1 MAADWIAR
9 QYRFLERH
17 RLMVLLSLLG
27 LVAIAFA
34 CLPLVHFDNSLE
46 VMLPK
51 NSEALR
57 TLRFLHDAKFSDKV
71 VVSFELQ
78 DQNRLERTA
87 FFNAVDGF
95 ADAAA
100 RHPGITKVSGNLAG
114 QNVAGGLNDFLEL
127 TPQLLGPD
135 DLAAL
140 QANLEPAAVGVALR
154 KLYMQKMAMPF
165 SSPFGNDP
173 LGINAPVLVR
183 LRDLLASFGYDVQVE
198 GDHLVSRNGKHALV
212 LLDTSVKLTDAYGSR
227 DLLNYLNG
235 EFAKLPPGM
244 KPMVICGHLHTIGNE
259 AVIKRD
265 IGLTG
270 TAAGTCFILLFLL
283 VYRDPRTFFVV
294 LIPSFAVLI
303 AINLCGLALGTLSY
317 FIIGFGT
324 VIAGITVDYGMHI
337 YISVRH
343 YQNGEMAIRRMFLP
357 VLAGMMSMLGVFSAF
372 FVSAIPGYR
381 QLAWFAVISIGIA
394 FSAALLILP
403 HLLSHDA
410 PVPRTSWFRWDIR
423 VHSPR
428 RRLFTVAVFTL
439 LVASAFWA
447 LPRLR
452 FDSRLTQLDGTPKEV
467 FQAEEDFQKIWGR
480 GESRSGLLVMTA
492 PDYERALQLNDEV
505 YQDALKVID
514 DPQQQGRLASLGRLW
529 PSAKRRGENLE
540 NWRRFWSE
548 NDRRQT
554 IAKTLS
560 EKGAAFHFSATA
572 FNPFLDSIDKPAPVA
587 ADPDDNLAFSSIK
600 DRFVRQTGEGVH
612 VLIYFPDEEP
622 FVSRLAAVAC
632 RHQGTFLISRQSVEN
647 TLSGTITGEITKI
660 ALAALILVLLA
671 AFSVLRSAKAVFVAM
686 LPVLAGGGCF
696 FAVSAWL
703 GRPLNIANL
712 IAGVVVVGMCFDY
725 GVFILHACMHEVDA
739 ITGAVVTLNALVTL
753 CGDGVLL
760 FAHHPILFSLG
771 LTLVTGVTA
780 GYLVAV
786 FVVPD
791 VSRMLG
797 LSTEAPA
804 KA

>member
-1 MAADWIAR
+1 MAVDWITR

-17 RLMVLLSLLG
+17 RLSMLLSLAVLAALAFWG
-27 LVAIAFA
+27 LRQ
-34 CLPLVHFDNSLE
+34 VHFDNSLE

-51 NSEALR
+51 DSEALR

-78 DQNRLERTA
+78 DEARLERLA

-95 ADAAA
+95 AAAAA

-140 QANLEPAAVGVALR
+140 LPRLEPEAVGVALR

-165 SSPFGNDP
+165 SSPFGTDP
-173 LGINAPVLVR
+173 LGVQSPVLVR
-183 LRDLLASFGYDVQVE
+183 LRDLLASFGYDVRVE
-198 GDHLVSRNGKHALV
+198 GDHLVSRDGRHALV

-227 DLLNYLNG
+227 DLLDYLNG
-235 EFAKLPPGM
+235 EFAKLPAGM
-244 KPMVICGHLHTIGNE
+244 KPMVVCGHLHTIGNE

-270 TAAGTCFILLFLL
+270 TAAGICFLL
-283 VYRDPRTFFVV
+283 IFLLIYRDPRTFFVV
-294 LIPSFAVLI
+294 MIPSFAVLI
-303 AINLCGLALGTLSY
+303 AINVCGLALGTLSY

-337 YISVRH
+337 YIAVRH
-343 YQNGEMAIRRMFLP
+343 CRDGVLAIRRMFLP
-357 VLAGMMSMLGVFSAF
+357 VLAGMLSMLGVFAAF

-381 QLAWFAVISIGIA
+381 QLAWFAVISIAIA

-403 HLLSHDA
+403 HLLSHEA
-410 PVPRTSWFRWDIR
+410 AVPRTSWFSWNIR
-423 VHSPR
+423 IHSPR
-428 RRLFTVAVFTL
+428 RRLFTVVVFTL
-439 LVASAFWA
+439 LVASALWS
-447 LPRLR
+447 LPRLH
-452 FDSRLTQLDGTPKEV
+452 FDSRLTQLDGTPREV
-467 FQAEEDFQKIWGR
+467 FQAEEDFQKIWGH
-480 GESRSGLLVMTA
+480 GESRSALLVMTA
-492 PDYERALQLNDEV
+492 PDYEQALQLNDAV
-505 YQDALKVID
+505 YQDALKAIPEPD
-514 DPQQQGRLASLGRLW
+514 RQNRLASLARLW
-529 PSAKRRGENLE
+529 PSARQRSENLA
-540 NWRRFWSE
+540 NWRRFWS
-548 NDRRQT
+548 DGGRRAT
-554 IAKTLS
+554 IAKTLA
-560 EKGAAFHFSATA
+560 EKSAANHFSATA
-572 FNPFLDSIDKPAPVA
+572 FTPFLNSIDNPSPVA

-622 FVSRLAAVAC
+622 FVSRLAEVAR
-632 RHQGTFLISRQSVEN
+632 RHAGTFLISRQSVEN

-660 ALAALILVLLA
+660 ALAALLLVLLA
-671 AFSVLRSAKAVFVAM
+671 AFSVLRSPKAVFVAM

-725 GVFILHACMHEVDA
+725 GVFILHSCMHELDDA
-739 ITGAVVTLNALVTL
+739 TGAVVTLNALVTL

-797 LSTEAPA
+797 LSTEAVA